1 MRQSMHIQL
10 VFNFF
15 LSPQSAYIMERP
27 LVVLILP
34 KIQPNLIPEGVQPLL
49 VFVNIKSG
57 GCQGIELMTAFRRLL
72 NPFQVCTTAC
82 RKSGGSKFSHS
93 NQPLSPLPL
102 GLQPRRGWSPARPLL
117 FPSSDLLQVGGVWR

>member
-1 MRQSMHIQL
+1 
-10 VFNFF
+10 
-15 LSPQSAYIMERP
+15 MERP

-72 NPFQVCTTAC
+72 NPFQVCTTA
-82 RKSGGSKFSHS
+82 RRRVKAKGKT

-102 GLQPRRGWSPARPLL
+102 GLQPRRGWPPARSLL
-117 FPSSDLLQVGGVWR
+117 LPSSDLLQVGGVWRRRDHRVDPLLS

>member
-1 MRQSMHIQL
+1 
-10 VFNFF
+10 
-15 LSPQSAYIMERP
+15 MERP

-72 NPFQVCTTAC
+72 NPFQVC
-82 RKSGGSKFSHS
+82 
-93 NQPLSPLPL
+93 
-102 GLQPRRGWSPARPLL
+102 
-117 FPSSDLLQVGGVWR
+117 